1 MADSAGQGATEG
13 SSGPASR
20 TRPGHRRVAQW
31 TRDYARLPG
40 TPDEYIAQDGTP
52 RAVWTR
58 FFDAFAALAPADIER
73 RFGAADRHLREAGVT
88 YRAPG
93 ESAERLW
100 PLSHLPLLIDEAEW
114 QQLATGIVQRAE
126 LLELVLRDI
135 YGEGRLVAEGAIPA
149 AAIAGSAEYLRPV
162 CGIKPPGGRY
172 LSLYA
177 ADVGRGPDGRWW
189 VLGDRTQAPSGSGY
203 ALENRLVLSR
213 AFASLYKSMNVERVA
228 PFFEAFRDSLRASA
242 DRDEPRI
249 GVLTPGGFS
258 ETYFEHA
265 TLARYLGF
273 LLVEGD
279 DLAVSGDRIHIRT
292 VAGLKRLD
300 VLLRRVDSNFLD
312 PLELDAS
319 SHLGVPGLIDVLRK
333 NGVVVANMPGSGVL
347 EARALLGFLPSLCRR
362 FFGEELKMP
371 HIATWWCGQKT
382 AREEV
387 LSRLD
392 EVAIEGA
399 YGRGVPGFQ
408 SHGPVLASELS
419 LSERERLKAAISE
432 RGIDYVGQEL
442 VRLSTMPVWDQGRI
456 TPRPFVLRVFAAAT
470 PDGWTLM
477 PGGFCRIAEQPDAR
491 AVSMG
496 DGARAADVW
505 VVSDKQV
512 AARTLLPASD
522 SVRIRRIAGVLPSRA
537 ADNLF
542 WLGRYLERAEA
553 TLRLVRALGMQQRDA
568 EKGSPNQMHAV
579 ERTQRLLVTWGAAS
593 QASRTQPAKVIAEAL
608 QGEEQFGS
616 ALSLV
621 RSAQRT
627 ATSLR
632 ERLSP
637 DAWQVIIEMTERLAH
652 EVEDDDGIVSAAEL
666 TLQEL
671 ASFAGLAQE
680 NMNRAAG
687 WRFLEMGRRAER
699 AINTTRFAR
708 QFAYDDAEGEDLDIL
723 LTLVDC
729 QITYRSRYLIGP
741 ILAPVRDLV
750 VLDPYNPRSVA
761 FQVQALTEHI
771 LSLPALR
778 ESGLI
783 ERPQRLAV
791 AAQAML
797 TTAEAAT
804 LDTKTLFALEQDLLN
819 LADAI
824 GLHYFPHGP
833 NASRPEKLTGLA

>member
-1 MADSAGQGATEG
+1 MAGHAGQGSGQG
-13 SSGPASR
+13 SGQGNSQGSKA
-20 TRPGHRRVAQW
+20 RPGNRRVAQW
-31 TRDYARLPG
+31 TRGYARLPG
-40 TPDEYIAQDGTP
+40 IPDEYIAQDGTP

-58 FFDAFAALAPADIER
+58 FFDAFAELTPADIER
-73 RFGAADRHLREAGVT
+73 RFGSADRHLREAGVT
-88 YRAPG
+88 HRAPG
-93 ESAERLW
+93 ETADRLW
-100 PLSHLPLLIDEAEW
+100 PLSHLPLLIGEADW
-114 QQLATGIVQRAE
+114 QQLSAGIVQRAQ
-126 LLELVLRDI
+126 LLELVLSDL
-135 YGEGRLVAEGAIPA
+135 YGEGRLVAENAVPA
-149 AAIAGSAEYLRPV
+149 AAVAGSTEYLRSV
-162 CGIKPPGGRY
+162 CGIKPSGEQY
-172 LSLYA
+172 LNLYA

-189 VLGDRTQAPSGSGY
+189 VLGDRTQAPSGAGY

-213 AFASLYKSMNVERVA
+213 AFTTLYKSMNVERVA
-228 PFFEAFRDSLRASA
+228 PFFEAFRDALRASS

-249 GVLTPGGFS
+249 GLLTPGLFS

-300 VLLRRVDSNFLD
+300 VLLRRVDSNSLD

-319 SHLGVPGLIDVLRK
+319 SQLGVPGLIDVLRK
-333 NGVVVANMPGSGVL
+333 NGVVVANMPGSGVM
-347 EARALLGFLPSLCRR
+347 EARALLGFLPSLSRR
-362 FFGEELKMP
+362 FFGEDLKMP
-371 HIATWWCGQKT
+371 HIATWWCGQKS

-392 EVAIEGA
+392 QVAIEGA
-399 YGRGVPGFQ
+399 YGSGVPGFGK
-408 SHGPVLASELS
+408 GPVLASELS
-419 LSERERLKAAISE
+419 PSERERLKTAIHD

-442 VRLSTMPVWDQGRI
+442 VRLSTTPVWDNGRI
-456 TPRPFVLRVFAAAT
+456 TPRPFVLRVFVAAT
-470 PDGWTLM
+470 PGGWTMM
-477 PGGFCRIAEQPDAR
+477 PGGFCRIADQLDAR

-505 VVSDKQV
+505 VVSDKAV
-512 AARTLLPASD
+512 STATLLTTGD
-522 SVRIRRIAGVLPSRA
+522 NVRIRRIAGWVPSRA

-553 TLRLVRALGMQQRDA
+553 TLRLVRALGTQRDPG
-568 EKGSPNQMHAV
+568 KGSTTVPHSV
-579 ERTQRLLVTWGAAS
+579 ERIQRLLVTWGATS
-593 QASRTQPAKVIAEAL
+593 QATRAQPAKVAAEAL
-608 QGEEQFGS
+608 QSEDKFGS

-621 RSAQRT
+621 RAAQRT

-637 DAWQVIIEMTERLAH
+637 DAWQVITEMTERLAQ
-652 EVEDDDGIVSAAEL
+652 EVDDDDGVIVAAEL

-699 AINTTRFAR
+699 AINTARFAR
-708 QFAYDDAEGEDLDIL
+708 QFAYDEAGSEDLDIL

-729 QITYRSRYLIGP
+729 QITYRSRYLVGP
-741 ILAPVRDLV
+741 LLAPVRDLV

-761 FQVQALTEHI
+761 F
-771 LSLPALR
+771 
-778 ESGLI
+778 
-783 ERPQRLAV
+783 
-791 AAQAML
+791 
-797 TTAEAAT
+797 
-804 LDTKTLFALEQDLLN
+804 
-819 LADAI
+819 
-824 GLHYFPHGP
+824 
-833 NASRPEKLTGLA
+833 

>member
-1 MADSAGQGATEG
+1 MAGHDGQE
-13 SSGPASR
+13 SSRASNEANKVS
-20 TRPGHRRVAQW
+20 RRVAQW
-31 TRDYARLPG
+31 TRDYVPLPG
-40 TPDEYIAQDGTP
+40 IPDEYIAQDGTP

-58 FFDAFAALAPADIER
+58 FFDAFAALTPGEIEK
-73 RFGAADRHLREAGVT
+73 RFGSADRHLREAGVT

-93 ESAERLW
+93 ETADRGW
-100 PLSHLPLLIDEAEW
+100 PLSHLPLLIDEADW
-114 QQLATGIVQRAE
+114 QQLSAGIVQRAE
-126 LLELVLRDI
+126 LLELVLSDI

-149 AAIAGSAEYLRPV
+149 AAIAGSTEYLRAV
-162 CGIKPPGGRY
+162 SGIKPPGGRY
-172 LSLYA
+172 LTLYA

-189 VLGDRTQAPSGSGY
+189 VLGDRTQAPSGAGY

-213 AFASLYKSMNVERVA
+213 AFTTLYKSMNVERVA
-228 PFFEAFRDSLRASA
+228 PFFEAFRDGLRASA

-249 GVLTPGGFS
+249 GLLTPGQFS

-312 PLELDAS
+312 PLELNAS
-319 SHLGVPGLIDVLRK
+319 SQLGVPGLIDVLRK
-333 NGVVVANMPGSGVL
+333 DGVVVANMPGSGVM
-347 EARALLGFLPSLCRR
+347 EARALLGFLPSLSRR
-362 FFGEELKMP
+362 LFGEDLKMP
-371 HIATWWCGQKT
+371 HIATWWCGQKA
-382 AREEV
+382 ARDEV

-392 EVAIEGA
+392 RVAIEGA
-399 YGRGVPGFQ
+399 YGPGVPGFPG
-408 SHGPVLASELS
+408 SGSVLASEMTA
-419 LSERERLKAAISE
+419 SERERLKSAISD

-442 VRLSTMPVWDQGRI
+442 VRLSTTPVWENGRI

-470 PDGWTLM
+470 PNGWTLM
-477 PGGFCRIAEQPDAR
+477 PGGFCRIAEQLDGR

-505 VVSDKQV
+505 VVSDKAV
-512 AARTLLPASD
+512 STATLLPAVD
-522 SVRIRRIAGVLPSRA
+522 TVRIRRIAGVVPSRA

-553 TLRLVRALGMQQRDA
+553 TLRLIRALGTQRDPG
-568 EKGSPNQMHAV
+568 KGPSTALHSV
-579 ERTQRLLVTWGAAS
+579 ERIQRLLLAWGATS
-593 QASRTQPAKVIAEAL
+593 QAARAQPSKVAAEAL
-608 QGEEQFGS
+608 QAEDRFGS

-621 RSAQRT
+621 RSAQRC

-637 DAWQVIIEMTERLAH
+637 DAWQVITEMTERLAH
-652 EVEDDDGIVSAAEL
+652 EVEDDEGVISAAEL

-687 WRFLEMGRRAER
+687 WRFLDMGRRAER
-699 AINTTRFAR
+699 AINTGRFAR
-708 QFAYDDAEGEDLDIL
+708 QFAHDEAGGEDLDVL

-729 QITYRSRYLIGP
+729 QITYRSRYLVGP
-741 ILAPVRDLV
+741 LLAPVRDLV

-761 FQVQALTEHI
+761 FQVSALNDHI
-771 LSLPALR
+771 AGLPALR
-778 ESGLI
+778 EGGLI

-791 AAQAML
+791 ALQGML
-797 TTAEAAT
+797 TAGEAAT
-804 LDTKTLFALEQDLLN
+804 FDTKTLFALEQDLLP
-819 LADAI
+819 LSDAI
-824 GLHYFPHGP
+824 GLH
-833 NASRPEKLTGLA
+833 

>member
-1 MADSAGQGATEG
+1 MAGHAGQGSTRA
-13 SSGPASR
+13 SSQGAKA
-20 TRPGHRRVAQW
+20 RPGNRRVAQW
-31 TRDYARLPG
+31 TRDYVRLPG
-40 TPDEYIAQDGTP
+40 IPDEFIAPDGAP
-52 RAVWTR
+52 RAVWSR
-58 FFDAFAALAPADIER
+58 FFDAFATLTPAEIER
-73 RFGAADRHLREAGVT
+73 RFGSADRHLREAGVT

-93 ESAERLW
+93 ETADRLW
-100 PLSHLPLLIDEAEW
+100 PLSHLPLLIDETDW
-114 QQLATGIVQRAE
+114 QQLTAGIVQRAE
-126 LLELVLRDI
+126 LLELVLSDL
-135 YGEGRLVAEGAIPA
+135 YGEGRLIAEGAIPA
-149 AAIAGSAEYLRPV
+149 AAIAGSTEYLRSV
-162 CGIKPPGGRY
+162 CGVKPPGGKY
-172 LSLYA
+172 LNLYA

-189 VLGDRTQAPSGSGY
+189 VLGDRTQAPSGAGY

-213 AFASLYKSMNVERVA
+213 AFTSLYKSMNVERVA
-228 PFFEAFRDSLRASA
+228 PFFEAFRDALRASA

-249 GVLTPGGFS
+249 GLLTPGQFS

-319 SHLGVPGLIDVLRK
+319 SHLGVPGLIDALRK
-333 NGVVVANMPGSGVL
+333 DGVVVANMPGSGVL

-362 FFGEELKMP
+362 LLGENLIMP
-371 HIATWWCGQKT
+371 HIATWWCGQKA

-387 LSRLD
+387 LSRLED
-392 EVAIEGA
+392 FAIEGA
-399 YGRGVPGFQ
+399 YGRAVPGFS
-408 SHGPVLASELS
+408 SHGPVLSGELTPA
-419 LSERERLKAAISE
+419 ERDRLRQAITD

-442 VRLSTMPVWDQGRI
+442 VRLSTTPVWEQGQI

-470 PDGWTLM
+470 PAGWTIL
-477 PGGFCRIAEQPDAR
+477 PGGFCRIAEQADAR

-496 DGARAADVW
+496 DGARSADVW
-505 VVSDKQV
+505 VVSDKGV
-512 AARTLLPASD
+512 SSATLLPGAD
-522 SVRIRRIAGVLPSRA
+522 AVRIRRIAGA
-537 ADNLF
+537 
-542 WLGRYLERAEA
+542 LESE
-553 TLRLVRALGMQQRDA
+553 
-568 EKGSPNQMHAV
+568 EK
-579 ERTQRLLVTWGAAS
+579 
-593 QASRTQPAKVIAEAL
+593 
-608 QGEEQFGS
+608 FGS

-637 DAWQVIIEMTERLAH
+637 DAWQIITEMVDRLALQ
-652 EVEDDDGIVSAAEL
+652 VDDDDSIVSAAEL

-671 ASFAGLAQE
+671 ASLAGLAQE

-687 WRFLEMGRRAER
+687 WRFLDMGRRAER
-699 AINTTRFAR
+699 AINTMRFAR
-708 QFAYDDAEGEDLDIL
+708 QFAYDEAGDDDLDVL

-729 QITYRSRYLIGP
+729 QITYRSRYLVGP
-741 ILAPVRDLV
+741 ALAPVRDLA

-761 FQVQALTEHI
+761 FQVATLTDHIAALPSLKEH
-771 LSLPALR
+771 
-778 ESGLI
+778 GLI

-791 AAQAML
+791 ALQAML
-797 TTAEAAT
+797 TTAEAAA
-804 LDTKTLFALEQDLLN
+804 LDVKTLFALEQDLLI